1 MYLMGEFG
9 VFYGTQTMDM
19 AGFIFFDRQN
29 ICTRHK
35 FQKGTKGLTMS
46 VKSLF
51 QSLNHPAPLFGD
63 NYFNHLPMYPLRD
76 STPPPQ
82 QMVAYHAKCSTACS
96 LFLHFNKDT

>member
-19 AGFIFFDRQN
+19 ADFIFIFLNRQN
-29 ICTRHK
+29 ICTRYK

-51 QSLNHPAPLFGD
+51 FSSSSAI
-63 NYFNHLPMYPLRD
+63 
-76 STPPPQ
+76 
-82 QMVAYHAKCSTACS
+82 
-96 LFLHFNKDT
+96 